1 MPKTTESYPTSN
13 LQQQKK
19 REKNKRKKIKYKL
32 RLKERKA
39 KPKSNRFTY
48 TRHTNIKSWKHSL
61 KLNRK
66 LNAMQELSL
75 MKIHNLSTIKD
86 RNNSLITNIRST
98 INIETYRK
106 SGTNITTT
114 IKSTSAEKIH
124 TLEENIFKL
133 EQDNIIIQQK
143 IQTLKKNTESTST
156 SRINNISK
164 VSTSKGYSIK
174 TRLLSIKTNLYL
186 FHNYLNNRLTLSNT
200 VIANNLKQESTT
212 KRQLKF
218 IQEQINLSTNKIHNF
233 TSTHLPQDTIDLL
246 NKGTNFIP
254 TPSNLD
260 PTHLYDRISTEV
272 NDALIK
278 LINKPHGQSFIS
290 TNNKQTH
297 YKSKKNITYTKK
309 SPTTL
314 LKEEQSKPNFNYNLI
329 EYIHNTSA
337 YTKQY
342 LQNTDLNDITHSHL
356 INVSSSTL
364 QHITELENNPDIIV
378 TQTDKNM
385 GWALVPTTWFTN
397 EYK

>member
-1 MPKTTESYPTSN
+1 MPENIETLSTSK

-32 RLKERKA
+32 KLKENKF
-39 KPKSNRFTY
+39 KPKTNKFTY
-48 TRHTNIKSWKHSL
+48 TRHLNIKSWKHSL
-61 KLNRK
+61 KQNKNLNATQK
-66 LNAMQELSL
+66 LNLLQV
-75 MKIHNLSTIKD
+75 HNLSTVKE
-86 RNNSLITNIRST
+86 RNNTLLINLRSN

-114 IKSTSAEKIH
+114 IKSTSTEQIH
-124 TLEENIFKL
+124 TLQENILKL
-133 EQDNIIIQQK
+133 EQDNIILQQK
-143 IQTLKKNTESTST
+143 IESIKKNTESTSS
-156 SRINNISK
+156 SRINNIAK
-164 VSTSKGYSIK
+164 VSANKGYSIK

-186 FHNYLNNRLTLSNT
+186 FHNYLNNRLSLSNT

-218 IQEQINLSTNKIHNF
+218 IQEQINLSSTSKIHNF
-233 TSTHLPQDTIDLL
+233 TSTHLLQDTIDLL

-260 PTHLYDRISTEV
+260 PTHIYTTISTEV

-290 TNNKQTH
+290 ANNKQTH
-297 YKSKKNITYTKK
+297 YKSKKNITYKKK

-329 EYIHNTSA
+329 DYIHNTSA
-337 YTKQY
+337 YTKTILTKY
-342 LQNTDLNDITHSHL
+342 
-356 INVSSSTL
+356 
-364 QHITELENNPDIIV
+364 
-378 TQTDKNM
+378 
-385 GWALVPTTWFTN
+385 
-397 EYK
+397 